1 MLGLT
6 AAYGKAG
13 GRPRGSE
20 AAEGNVVMTAASR
33 PQVVTLRSGDV
44 VRVRQVQ
51 PGDAP
56 ALARAYA
63 NLGEQSRY
71 RRFFTVMPELPEA
84 TLTAAVEVD
93 HTITRRWSPCRC
105 CPRRSWGSAGSSAAR
120 TNPIPLIRG

>member
-1 MLGLT
+1 M
-6 AAYGKAG
+6 
-13 GRPRGSE
+13 
-20 AAEGNVVMTAASR
+20 AEASR
-33 PQVVTLRSGDV
+33 PQVVKLRSGDV

-84 TLTAAVEVD
+84 TLKAAVEVD
-93 HTITRRWSPCRC
+93 HTIMRRWSPSRC
-105 CPRRSWGSAGSSAAR
+105 CPQRSWGSAGSSAAR
-120 TNPIPLIRG
+120 TNPIPPTRA